1 MNTVEELFGSAADLK
16 GCAPA
21 LLHSV
26 VDRLTVEEETRG
38 VEVSLRCG
46 ELLTTNR
53 TSHHF
58 RQDLHLL
65 NLRYFYFMNSS
76 IVCQLEG
83 YL

>member
-38 VEVSLRCG
+38 GEVSALRG
-46 ELLTTNR
+46 TAYHR
-53 TSHHF
+53 
-58 RQDLHLL
+58 
-65 NLRYFYFMNSS
+65 
-76 IVCQLEG
+76 G
-83 YL
+83 AAAG